1 MNARGDNPLHVM
13 VVAAS
18 SERRSVLMTLLGR
31 DLELR
36 TSAGAGISLERI
48 LQTAVEAVL
57 VDVDSPALSSA
68 VIRAAEALPDGIGFI
83 TLVDNPEP
91 QWVTASL
98 GAGINAILAREVTA
112 EELRLAVQAAEAG
125 LILLHPS
132 SAHGLH
138 SRGLAADHDSP
149 VALVESLTAR
159 EQEVLRLV
167 SDGLGNKEIAGRL
180 RISEHTVKFHISSI
194 LGKLGAASRTEAVSQ
209 GIRKGFIVI

>member
-1 MNARGDNPLHVM
+1 MNGRGDNPLHVM

-18 SERRSVLMTLLGR
+18 SVRRSALVRLVGR
-31 DLELR
+31 GLELR
-36 TSAGAGISLERI
+36 TSISAGISLQRI

-57 VDVDSPALSSA
+57 VDVDSPALLAA

-91 QWVTASL
+91 QWVIAGL
-98 GAGINAILAREVTA
+98 RAGINAILAREVTP
-112 EELRLAVQAAEAG
+112 EELRLAVQAAETG

-132 SAHGLH
+132 SAQGLH
-138 SRGLAADHDSP
+138 SRSLTADRDSP
-149 VALVESLTAR
+149 AELIESLTAR

-167 SDGLGNKEIAGRL
+167 SNGLGNKEIAGRL

-194 LGKLGAASRTEAVSQ
+194 LGKLGAVSRTEAVST
-209 GIRKGFIVI
+209 GIRKG